1 MNDELE
7 LLWIYLEASPLMGLT
22 ATLVA
27 YQISDWLWRKSGM
40 NPCLNPVMLSILEI
54 SVFLRLTGIPYRT
67 YFDGAQFIHFLLG
80 PVTVAL
86 AVPLYRELR
95 LLLQSAW
102 ALLAGLLAGSIIAVI
117 SAVWIAQAL
126 GGSEQILR
134 SLAPKSATS
143 PIAMGVAGSIGGLPS
158 LAAIMAIMTGI
169 IGSVL
174 GPWILTLCRVRDD
187 RARGLAMGTAAHGIG
202 TAQAIQMGPTIGA
215 FAGLGMGLNG
225 ISTALLVPLLVLWL
239 L

>member
-1 MNDELE
+1 MSDDLQV
-7 LLWIYLEASPLMGLT
+7 LWVYLAASPLMGLT
-22 ATLVA
+22 ATLAA
-27 YQISDWLWRKSGM
+27 YQIAYWLWRKSGM
-40 NPCLNPVMLSILEI
+40 NPCLNPVMLSILGI
-54 SVFLRLTGIPYRT
+54 GGFLWLTGIPYRT

-102 ALLAGLLAGSIIAVI
+102 ALLAGLLAGSVAAVI
-117 SAVWIAQAL
+117 SAVWIAEVL

-143 PIAMGVAGSIGGLPS
+143 PIAMGVAEGIGGLPS
-158 LAAIMAIMTGI
+158 LAAILAILTGI

-174 GPWILTLCRVRDD
+174 GPWILTLCRVQDD

-202 TAQAIQMGPTIGA
+202 TAQAIQMGPTVGA

-225 ISTALLVPLLVLWL
+225 VVTALLVPLLVLWL

>member
-1 MNDELE
+1 MSDDLQV
-7 LLWIYLEASPLMGLT
+7 LWVYLAASPLMGLT

-27 YQISDWLWRKSGM
+27 YQSAYWLWRKSGM
-40 NPCLNPVMLSILEI
+40 NPCLNPVMLSILGI
-54 SVFLRLTGIPYRT
+54 GGFLWLTGIPYRT